1 MPPFAEEF
9 YGSVSV
15 NEKGQIVIPADA
27 RKSLEINPGD
37 KLLVMSGPH
46 KSGLVMVKPE
56 VMIEMA
62 NKLES
67 GRAKIDKMIKEDK
80 NARE

>member
-9 YGSVSV
+9 YGSVTV
-15 NEKGQIVIPADA
+15 NEKGQVVIPADA
-27 RKSLEINPGD
+27 RKSLDINPGD

-56 VMIEMA
+56 VMMEMA

-67 GRAKIDKMIKEDK
+67 GKAKIDKMINEDK